1 MPQISLKLNKL
12 EGNAAHD
19 IMGAISN
26 NLFKDF
32 QACSSALS
40 AENAR
45 VAYLSAALANEKVYL
60 PATLPASVCRPALF
74 SCSIQHSHL
83 VGQKVHVFVT
93 HSFRINR
100 MQEQLDTAMFSGK
113 RKQHAVLPLPD
124 LPPTQIPSGEKL
136 PLRNTHYH
144 ILNLGFQKL
153 AKLRKWSASQKNWV
167 LEFMLLL
174 QQEEGGEWELSFPE
188 EKMMMTRNDCQ
199 VPETYHIKD
208 IDIYDNL
215 QFCVVI
221 ISSIA

>member
-40 AENAR
+40 AENTR
-45 VAYLSAALANEKVYL
+45 VAYLSAALANEK
-60 PATLPASVCRPALF
+60 AD
-74 SCSIQHSHL
+74 
-83 VGQKVHVFVT
+83 
-93 HSFRINR
+93 R
-100 MQEQLDTAMFSGK
+100 MQEQLDTATFSGK